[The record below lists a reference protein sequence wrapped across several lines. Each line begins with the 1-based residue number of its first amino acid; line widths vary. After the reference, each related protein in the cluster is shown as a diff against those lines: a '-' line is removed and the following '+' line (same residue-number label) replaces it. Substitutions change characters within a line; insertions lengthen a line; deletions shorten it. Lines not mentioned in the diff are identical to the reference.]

1 MSAAAELAQTGECDP
16 QEIYG
21 EARQLEQRMEG
32 FIARVERRR
41 ALLDMSVGFYT
52 HTKEVGL
59 VVGEGEGGGGTGS
72 PRSECPLHVNCS

>member
-1 MSAAAELAQTGECDP
+1 LFFFFSIFLQNTITNADKLISAAAELAQTGECDP

-21 EARQLEQRMEG
+21 EARELEQRMEG

-52 HTKEVGL
+52 HTKEVGICAAL
-59 VVGEGEGGGGTGS
+59 
-72 PRSECPLHVNCS
+72 C